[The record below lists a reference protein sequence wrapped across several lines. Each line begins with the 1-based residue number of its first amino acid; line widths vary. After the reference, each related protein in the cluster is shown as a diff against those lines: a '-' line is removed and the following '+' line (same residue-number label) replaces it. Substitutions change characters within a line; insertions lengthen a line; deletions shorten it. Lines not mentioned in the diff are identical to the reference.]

1 MTGLSG
7 HAGGWHIK
15 QKPLQGLLGTGGGG
29 AVGGTAPVDPTPIQW
44 IVIAGGGG
52 GGFDAGGGGGAGG
65 YLTGTTPGV
74 IEVGDS
80 LSVTVGAGGAGN
92 DGGAGT
98 SPGKNGSNGSNSV
111 FDNPYQTITCIGG
124 GGAGGG
130 GPVQIGSPGGSG
142 GGSRRNVTV
151 PESDVRGT
159 PAPGSPAPERQGYP
173 GGPPSSGPQTSP
185 GGGGAGGAGDAGSAG
200 EGGPGGVGVLNP
212 LMTPTNNGYVAG
224 GGGGAV
230 DGPTMAIGKGGNVPV
245 GNPANGYGGSP
256 GGGGGPQNPNSEWF
270 KTVPAVANTGGG
282 GGGGGGNP
290 ADPTSPYYPNP
301 VPVNRSGGTG
311 GPGVVILVV
320 PDAHGF
326 TVAPTVTMAAG
337 YSVPGSK
344 LAYKFS
350 AGSGSI
356 DLEAA

>member
-29 AVGGTAPVDPTPIQW
+29 AFGGTAPVAPTPIQW

-65 YLTGTTPGV
+65 YLTGTTPGE
-74 IEVGDS
+74 IEAGDS

-92 DGGAGT
+92 DGTPNTPTGR
-98 SPGKNGSNGSNSV
+98 NGVNGSNSV
-111 FDNPYQTITCIGG
+111 FDNPYNTITCIGG

-142 GGSRRNVTV
+142 GGSRRNYTV
-151 PESDVRGT
+151 PGSDARGT

-173 GGPPSSGPQTSP
+173 GGPTSNGPQASP
-185 GGGGAGGAGDAGSAG
+185 GGGGAGGAGDAGSVG

-212 LMTPTNNGYVAG
+212 LMPTTNNGYVAG
-224 GGGGAV
+224 GGGGGV
-230 DGPTMAIGKGGNVPV
+230 DGPTMAIGKAANMPMGS
-245 GNPANGYGGSP
+245 PANGYGGSP

-270 KTVPAVANTGGG
+270 KTENAIANTGGG

-290 ADPTSPYYPNP
+290 APESSPYYPNP
-301 VPVNRSGGTG
+301 VPVNRTGGTG

-326 TVAPTVTMAAG
+326 SVAPTVTMSAG
-337 YSVPGSK
+337 YALPGSK
-344 LAYKFS
+344 LGYKFS
-350 AGSGSI
+350 AGTGSI
-356 DLEAA
+356 DLEGA